1 MILPRDITKQ
11 PSNEYDEPTK
21 HVHYTTESKDKAKK
35 LYEEAV
41 KGNYSA
47 VGAISSFMRSLL
59 GGVLLLPEFLSG
71 VSYLDKRFFNLAIS
85 SFFLRS

>member
-1 MILPRDITKQ
+1 MILPSDITKQ

-47 VGAISSFMRSLL
+47 VGT
-59 GGVLLLPEFLSG
+59 
-71 VSYLDKRFFNLAIS
+71 
-85 SFFLRS
+85 